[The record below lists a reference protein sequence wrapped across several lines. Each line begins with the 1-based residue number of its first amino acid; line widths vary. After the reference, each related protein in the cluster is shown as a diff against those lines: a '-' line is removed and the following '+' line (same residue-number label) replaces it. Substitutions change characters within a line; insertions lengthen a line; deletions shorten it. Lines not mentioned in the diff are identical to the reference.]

1 MGSFKDKVVIVTG
14 AGSGMGE
21 TIARDFVEAG
31 AIVAFMGRRL
41 EKLQEASHD
50 LPQERVRLYSCDVSD
65 REAVNQAVSEVIA
78 ELGRVDILVNNAGIN
93 TVKRGVGDIDPK
105 DWDRVININLTG
117 TFNMVRAVLTTM
129 REQEVGL
136 IINISSM
143 AGIRAGK
150 MAGAAYSASKHG
162 MVSLTN
168 NINQEEWENGIRATA
183 ICPGE
188 VDTPI
193 LDKRPEPVGAERRV
207 TMVQTSDISASVMYV
222 AGLSQFA
229 VVPLIIIVPSYQNY

>member
-1 MGSFKDKVVIVTG
+1 MGSFQDKVVIVTG

-31 AIVAFMGRRL
+31 ATVVFMGRRL
-41 EKLQEASHD
+41 EKLQEVSND
-50 LPQERVRLYSCDVSD
+50 LPQERIRLYSCDVAD
-65 REAVNQAVSEVIA
+65 REAVNRIVAEVIG

-93 TVKRGVGDIDPK
+93 TVKRGVGDIEPE

-117 TFNMVRAVLTTM
+117 TFNMVRAVLPTM

-168 NINQEEWENGIRATA
+168 NINQEEWGNGIRATA

-193 LDKRPEPVGAERRV
+193 LDKRPEPVSVERRA

-229 VVPLIIIVPSYQNY
+229 VVPLIVIVPSYQNY